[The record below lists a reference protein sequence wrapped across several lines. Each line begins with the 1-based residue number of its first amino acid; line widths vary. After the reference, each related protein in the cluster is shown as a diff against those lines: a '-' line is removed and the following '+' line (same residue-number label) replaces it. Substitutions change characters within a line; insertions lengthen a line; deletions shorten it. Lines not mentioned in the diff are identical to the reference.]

1 MHLAKMLVP
10 HEKPGLPA
18 IARSRNQKENKMTR
32 FVKQNP
38 ETQVIEHATMQAMAA
53 GVSNTED
60 VACTGKYVV
69 LITTVNGGGSQHYN
83 LFDSFGEDVVSAL
96 HEADAAFTVLEPA
109 RFEEL
114 VYEVANDFNEGG
126 VLDVQIHVFQF
137 GNLVA
142 YYETVV

>member
-1 MHLAKMLVP
+1 MP
-10 HEKPGLPA
+10 
-18 IARSRNQKENKMTR
+18 R

-38 ETQVIEHATMQAMAA
+38 DAQVIEPATMQAMAA

-83 LFDSFGEDVVSAL
+83 LFNSFGEDVVSAL
-96 HEADAAFTVLEPA
+96 HEADAAFKVLEPS
-109 RFEEL
+109 RFEEIIS
-114 VYEVANDFNEGG
+114 EVASDFNESG
-126 VLDVQIHVFQF
+126 VLDVQIHAFHF
-137 GNLVA
+137 GKLVA

>member
-1 MHLAKMLVP
+1 MP
-10 HEKPGLPA
+10 
-18 IARSRNQKENKMTR
+18 R
-32 FVKQNP
+32 FVKQDP
-38 ETQVIEHATMQAMAA
+38 DAQVIEPATMQAMAA

-83 LFDSFGEDVVSAL
+83 LFDSFGDDVVSAL
-96 HEADAAFTVLEPA
+96 FEADAAFKVLEPA

-114 VYEVANDFNEGG
+114 VSEIASDFNEGG
-126 VLDVQIHVFQF
+126 VLDIQIHAFHF